1 MNKGWWRLEI
11 DVRMNGIKV
20 DFDED
25 LSAEAKRKI
34 MKMIADGCV
43 AGEVEESEDLKP
55 MACEEV

>member
-34 MKMIADGCV
+34 MKMIAEGCV

>member
-25 LSAEAKRKI
+25 ISAEAKRKI
-34 MKMIADGCV
+34 MKMIAEGCV
-43 AGEVEESEDLKP
+43 AGEVEESEDWKP
-55 MACEEV
+55 MACEEA

>member
-25 LSAEAKRKI
+25 QSAEAKRKI
-34 MKMIADGCV
+34 MKMIAEGCV